1 MLRLDALALGHAP
14 PDDIN
19 VLVTS
24 RSGAEPIALA
34 WDAPTG
40 ALTVSQLFHTT
51 MRAPGNLGIIP
62 RTQGENGE
70 PLQALVVTSHE
81 VPSGIV
87 LPARPIGVVIVQA
100 TTSASPDVTVVA
112 LPSPR
117 LTRRY
122 DPVAT
127 YRDLP
132 AGHLKQL
139 EHFLTHYRDLEEP
152 SREPIAGWGDLSEA
166 KRIILE
172 AAERIR
178 GPRSYA

>member
-1 MLRLDALALGHAP
+1 MLRLDALGLGHSP

-24 RSGAEPIALA
+24 PSGAEPLSVA
-34 WDAPTG
+34 WDAASG

-51 MRAPGNLGIIP
+51 MRAPGNLGVIP
-62 RTQGENGE
+62 RTLGEDGQ
-70 PLQALVVTSHE
+70 PLSALVVTSHV

-87 LPARPIGVVIVQA
+87 LPARPLGVVMVQTA
-100 TTSASPDVTVVA
+100 ASQFADITVVA

-122 DPVAT
+122 DPVQS
-127 YRDLP
+127 YHDLP

-152 SREPIAGWGDLSEA
+152 SREPIAGWGDLNEA

-172 AAERIR
+172 AAERVR
-178 GPRSYA
+178 GPLSYA